1 MNQVSGS
8 AGEVAPHSQSFVRE
22 SVAFD
27 ADGTTLRGWVY
38 RPLTLDE
45 DDAPLIVMAHGYGSL
60 KEGLTPLAETFAAH
74 GFACLVYDHPN
85 LGESDG
91 SPRQQI
97 DPWAQVRGYRHAI
110 TCASDLAGIDPQR
123 IGIWGTSF
131 AGAHVLV
138 VAAVDAR
145 VRAVV
150 SQVPL
155 THPWER
161 FERGLHGDL
170 ATLFEELSADRL
182 GRANGKP
189 PRRIKLV
196 TDSESEAAVFH
207 VAESDLP
214 PVALPRP
221 EAWINET
228 TLASVDMLLEY
239 APISFAKRIS
249 PTPLLMI
256 VTDNDRTAPTDLALE
271 FYDQAREPKR
281 LVILPGAHH
290 DVYGPQFGPS
300 TDATLEWFREHLS
313 RPAEPIDC
321 KIGSEGHNER

>member
-1 MNQVSGS
+1 VGVRHRNSIRRTNESSEWIGRGGGS
-8 AGEVAPHSQSFVRE
+8 HSQSFVRE

-155 THPWER
+155 TT
-161 FERGLHGDL
+161 HGSGSNEGCT
-170 ATLFEELSADRL
+170 ATSRLF
-182 GRANGKP
+182 
-189 PRRIKLV
+189 
-196 TDSESEAAVFH
+196 
-207 VAESDLP
+207 
-214 PVALPRP
+214 
-221 EAWINET
+221 
-228 TLASVDMLLEY
+228 
-239 APISFAKRIS
+239 
-249 PTPLLMI
+249 
-256 VTDNDRTAPTDLALE
+256 
-271 FYDQAREPKR
+271 
-281 LVILPGAHH
+281 
-290 DVYGPQFGPS
+290 
-300 TDATLEWFREHLS
+300 S
-313 RPAEPIDC
+313 R
-321 KIGSEGHNER
+321 S